1 MDGTR
6 LALCS
11 LHHAL
16 FDLGVLGLMP
26 DLRIQVSQMYVARS
40 KAGQTVDALHGQPLA
55 APRPGRP
62 AVDPDFVVWHGLQVF
77 KRPGAHA
84 A

>member
-1 MDGTR
+1 
-6 LALCS
+6 
-11 LHHAL
+11 
-16 FDLGVLGLMP
+16 
-26 DLRIQVSQMYVARS
+26 VARS
-40 KAGQTVDALHGQPLA
+40 KAGQTVDALHGQPLV

-77 KRPGAHA
+77 KRPGAQA